1 MPRNT
6 DPITTSVWVRPPRS
20 RRGQPS
26 LSREQ
31 IVSAAI
37 ELLDAKGLSGLS
49 MRRLGTKLGSGAT
62 SVYWYVAN
70 KDELLELAVDEVMG
84 EVDLPDLEVV
94 GWRAAAGG
102 VVQGLRS
109 VILRH
114 SWITSLFGIRPAI
127 GPQAMRMS
135 DRIVTVLTAAGFE
148 GIELAYASSLLMSH
162 AIGSATTDS
171 ALHTATARSGKT
183 ANELVEEMGPY
194 VHSIA
199 SEYPSY
205 VKWWSEN
212 KNMDV
217 EKLQEDSFNFGLERL
232 LDGLEIW
239 LEKR

>member
-1 MPRNT
+1 
-6 DPITTSVWVRPPRS
+6 
-20 RRGQPS
+20 
-26 LSREQ
+26 
-31 IVSAAI
+31 
-37 ELLDAKGLSGLS
+37 
-49 MRRLGTKLGSGAT
+49 
-62 SVYWYVAN
+62 
-70 KDELLELAVDEVMG
+70 
-84 EVDLPDLEVV
+84 
-94 GWRAAAGG
+94 
-102 VVQGLRS
+102 
-109 VILRH
+109 
-114 SWITSLFGIRPAI
+114 
-127 GPQAMRMS
+127 MRMS
-135 DRIVTVLTAAGFE
+135 DRVITVLTAAGFE

-171 ALHTATARSGKT
+171 ALHTATVRSGKT